1 MNLTTKG
8 DLVLAALRKLG
19 VASNATLTDV
29 EPQSMEDGVNDLEMM
44 MAEWLGGDA
53 SPGINVGYIF
63 ADADVAPDP
72 GDEHGLSN
80 NAINAVIFNL
90 ACRIAP
96 DYALEASAKLITTA
110 RYGKERLVKLSAMDR
125 AKAAKCKS
133 GYPNRM
139 PVGSGNQLAKWNGW
153 NYFHRKEPCD
163 NGSKAKAVVTKRIRT
178 LKANGKDIDTIGIPI
193 HWGYEGVAKKG
204 FIANTLT
211 PFVGDANTQTP
222 EFKSFLV
229 NVEKV

>member
-44 MAEWLGGDA
+44 MAEWLGGDV

-133 GYPNRM
+133 GC
-139 PVGSGNQLAKWNGW
+139 QI
-153 NYFHRKEPCD
+153 
-163 NGSKAKAVVTKRIRT
+163 RI
-178 LKANGKDIDTIGIPI
+178 
-193 HWGYEGVAKKG
+193 E
-204 FIANTLT
+204 
-211 PFVGDANTQTP
+211 
-222 EFKSFLV
+222 
-229 NVEKV
+229 

>member
-44 MAEWLGGDA
+44 MAEWLGGDV

-96 DYALEASAKLITTA
+96 DYALEAPAKLITTA

-133 GYPNRM
+133 GYSLLPASEKWRKRQQKI
-139 PVGSGNQLAKWNGW
+139 SLLLAQA
-153 NYFHRKEPCD
+153 E
-163 NGSKAKAVVTKRIRT
+163 
-178 LKANGKDIDTIGIPI
+178 
-193 HWGYEGVAKKG
+193 
-204 FIANTLT
+204 
-211 PFVGDANTQTP
+211 
-222 EFKSFLV
+222 
-229 NVEKV
+229 

>member
-44 MAEWLGGDA
+44 MAEWLGGED

-63 ADADVAPDP
+63 ADPDIAPET
-72 GDEHGLSN
+72 GDEHGLANSV
-80 NAINAVIFNL
+80 ISPVIFNL

-96 DYALEASAKLITTA
+96 DYVMEASAKIITTA
-110 RYGKERLVKLSAMDR
+110 RYGKERLIKLSAMTR
-125 AKAAKCKS
+125 AQSAKCKS

-139 PVGSGNQLAKWNGW
+139 PIGSGNRLATYNGW
-153 NYFHRKEPCD
+153 HFFHRKDKCN
-163 NGSKAKAVVTKRIRT
+163 NGS
-178 LKANGKDIDTIGIPI
+178 
-193 HWGYEGVAKKG
+193 E
-204 FIANTLT
+204 
-211 PFVGDANTQTP
+211 
-222 EFKSFLV
+222 
-229 NVEKV
+229 

>member
-44 MAEWLGGDA
+44 MAEWLGGDT

-96 DYALEASAKLITTA
+96 DYALEAPAKLITTA

-133 GYPNRM
+133 GYLTCRSLVRSLITRRFQNFNPIVM
-139 PVGSGNQLAKWNGW
+139 SLFAMLV
-153 NYFHRKEPCD
+153 
-163 NGSKAKAVVTKRIRT
+163 
-178 LKANGKDIDTIGIPI
+178 LK
-193 HWGYEGVAKKG
+193 VR
-204 FIANTLT
+204 
-211 PFVGDANTQTP
+211 
-222 EFKSFLV
+222 
-229 NVEKV
+229 